1 MPSYV
6 IRCIS
11 LLRRCAGYQF
21 RRQGDGGGGLA
32 VDDLQEEVDR
42 FGADSCEGFIDAE
55 LLEDMLLNRD
65 ADYYFCGPKPFRVG
79 IYHNLL
85 KWGIPASQVHFE
97 FFGSRQELS
106 LCDDAQRFVYQRNL
120 EVLNVTSPIHIVGI
134 DSASGGNTIQL
145 SKGCS
150 SPLQ

>member
-1 MPSYV
+1 MT
-6 IRCIS
+6 
-11 LLRRCAGYQF
+11 
-21 RRQGDGGGGLA
+21 

-55 LLEDMLLNRD
+55 LLEDMLPNRD